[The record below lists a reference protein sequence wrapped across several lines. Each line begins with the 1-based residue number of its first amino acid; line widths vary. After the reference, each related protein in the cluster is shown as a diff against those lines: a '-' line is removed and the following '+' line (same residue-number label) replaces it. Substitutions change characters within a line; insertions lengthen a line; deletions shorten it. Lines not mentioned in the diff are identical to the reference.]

1 MTSDDKAR
9 GFAERV
15 RRFFWLPRGASRG
28 AAPIMPLAR
37 VWAACVAVAAGAAAV
52 GWGDMVVV
60 LIFVGTVSAL
70 TDDVT
75 EGVRYRWPAFVVG
88 LLAGWGADRLV
99 RAGTPA
105 PADPDWADYPAL
117 AVGSLV
123 AFVIFV
129 GITRLPVAR
138 RWG

>member
-1 MTSDDKAR
+1 
-9 GFAERV
+9 
-15 RRFFWLPRGASRG
+15 
-28 AAPIMPLAR
+28 MPLAR
-37 VWAACVAVAAGAAAV
+37 VWVACVAVAAGAAAV

-75 EGVRYRWPAFVVG
+75 DGVRYRWPAFSVG

-105 PADPDWADYPAL
+105 PADPDWADYPGL

-123 AFVIFV
+123 AFVIFAV
-129 GITRLPVAR
+129 ITRLPVAR

>member
-1 MTSDDKAR
+1 MTSGDKAR

-15 RRFFWLPRGASRG
+15 RRFFWLPRGASRR
-28 AAPIMPLAR
+28 AAPVMPLAR
-37 VWAACVAVAAGAAAV
+37 VWVAFVAVAAGAAAV

-70 TDDVT
+70 TDDVAD
-75 EGVRYRWPAFVVG
+75 GVRYRWPACVVG
-88 LLAGWGADRLV
+88 LLAGWGAGQLV

-105 PADPDWADYPAL
+105 PADPDWVDYPAL

-123 AFVIFV
+123 AFVVFAA
-129 GITRLPVAR
+129 ITRLPVAR
-138 RWG
+138 RG